1 MDGLICVDIG
11 TTSLRALLFDARG
24 VAHHVAARAC
34 APDYFEGGRV
44 EQDAERWRTALIA
57 TLRECAQA
65 AASTALTPAGIVLT
79 SQRSSVLPVDAAG
92 RPLHPALM
100 WQDTRSGELAAALA
114 ATHDGA
120 VYRRTG
126 LRISPVFSAVKMAW
140 LRRER
145 PAVWAATHKLLG
157 VQDWAVWLLSGRF
170 ATDHTFGSRTNL
182 MNLAGR
188 CWDDELLSL
197 FGVPRDLLCELI
209 APGAEA
215 GRLHDAAAAAT
226 GLRAG
231 LPVISAG
238 GDQQC
243 AALGLGLLGADRAVT
258 NVGTGCYL
266 IGHARSPVFDEHMRV
281 ACNVS
286 ALPGAWIVEA
296 SILTAGAVH
305 RWFARLLDE
314 RSDDNAL
321 FARLDAEAAASPP
334 GARGVRL
341 LPHFR
346 GAGTPHWDP
355 AARGALLNLSLDH
368 TRGDIARAL
377 LEGIA
382 AELRGGLD
390 AVQALTAPV
399 HSVCAAGGMTRSPL
413 FDQILADMMERPTLA
428 FGDGEA
434 TAQGAWVAGAVATG
448 LAASHGE
455 AVRRLE
461 QRRPPRIFTPDPGRA
476 ADCRRLRDEAL
487 NIYRALAL
495 LRGGTGH

>member
-11 TTSLRALLFDARG
+11 TTSLRALLFDAEG
-24 VAHHVAARAC
+24 VVHHVAARPC
-34 APDYFEGGRV
+34 APSYRDGGCV
-44 EQDAERWRTALIA
+44 EQDAEEWHAALMA

-65 AASTALTPAGIVLT
+65 AASAALVPAGIALT

-114 ATHDGA
+114 AAHEGA

-126 LRISPVFSAVKMAW
+126 MRISPVFSAAKMAW

-157 VQDWAVWLLSGRF
+157 VQDWAVWQLTGRYV
-170 ATDHTFGSRTNL
+170 TDHTFGSRTNL
-182 MNLAGR
+182 MDLAAR
-188 CWDDELLSL
+188 RWDDELLAL
-197 FGVPRDLLCELI
+197 FGVPRERLCELI
-209 APGAEA
+209 PPGTVA
-215 GRLHDAAAAAT
+215 GGLQRAAAAAS

-266 IGHARSPVFDEHMRV
+266 IGHAQEPVFDERMRV

-296 SILTAGAVH
+296 SILTAGAVQ

-314 RSDDNAL
+314 RCDDDAL

-334 GARGVRL
+334 GARGLRL

-390 AVQALTAPV
+390 AVQELTAPV
-399 HSVCAAGGMTRSPL
+399 HTLRAAGGMTRSPL
-413 FDQILADMMERPTLA
+413 FDQILADMMERPTLV
-428 FGDGEA
+428 FGDAEA
-434 TAQGAWVAGAVATG
+434 TAQGAWVAGAVASG

-455 AVRRLE
+455 ALQRLE
-461 QRRPPRIFTPDPGRA
+461 RRRPPQAFAPDPQRA
-476 ADCRRLRDEAL
+476 RGYRQLRDEAL
-487 NIYRALAL
+487 DIYRTLAA
-495 LRGGTGH
+495 LRGRTAA